1 MKEALSVTTIFQIVI
16 LFILLFTAIM
26 ALTINNSNAFGMKDE
41 IISYI
46 EANNG
51 DYLNEDKSGLNEELV
66 EKLANASYRTTGK
79 CANEEGTKGYSR
91 TGEELTSNE
100 NASICIKTIDAT
112 DEVDSF
118 LEETLGEG
126 MVATSD
132 FVKGTYYQITVFFQ
146 LDLPVVK
153 QIYNFQSKGETK
165 IIYQN

>member
-51 DYLNEDKSGLNEELV
+51 NYLNEDKSGLNEELV

-79 CANEEGTKGYSR
+79 CEDDEDTKGYSR

-100 NASICIKTIDAT
+100 NASICIKKIKAT
-112 DEVDSF
+112 DEVDNF
-118 LEETLGEG
+118 LSEELDH
-126 MVATSD
+126 MVATDD

>member
-51 DYLNEDKSGLNEELV
+51 NYLNEDKSGLNEELV

-79 CANEEGTKGYSR
+79 CEDDEDTKGYSR

-100 NASICIKTIDAT
+100 NASICIKKIKAT
-112 DEVDSF
+112 DEVDKF
-118 LEETLGEG
+118 LFEELDG
-126 MVATSD
+126 MVATDD

>member
-51 DYLNEDKSGLNEELV
+51 DYLNEDKSGLNEEIV

-79 CANEEGTKGYSR
+79 CEDDKDTKGYSR

-100 NASICIKTIDAT
+100 NASICIKTIEAT

-126 MVATSD
+126 MVATDD

>member
-51 DYLNEDKSGLNEELV
+51 NYLNEDKSGLNEELV

-79 CANEEGTKGYSR
+79 CEDDEDTKGYSR

-100 NASICIKTIDAT
+100 NASICIKKIKAT
-112 DEVDSF
+112 DEVDKF
-118 LEETLGEG
+118 LSEELDH
-126 MVATSD
+126 MVATDD

>member
-51 DYLNEDKSGLNEELV
+51 NYLNEDKSGLNEELV

-79 CANEEGTKGYSR
+79 CEDDEDTKGYSR

-100 NASICIKTIDAT
+100 NASICIKKIKAT
-112 DEVDSF
+112 DEVDEF
-118 LEETLGEG
+118 LSNELND
-126 MVATSD
+126 MVATDD

>member
-51 DYLNEDKSGLNEELV
+51 NYLNEDKSGLNEEIV

-112 DEVDSF
+112 DEVDKF
-118 LEETLGEG
+118 LYDELDG

>member
-51 DYLNEDKSGLNEELV
+51 NYLNEDKSGLNEELV

-79 CANEEGTKGYSR
+79 CENDSNTKGYSR

-100 NASICIKTIDAT
+100 NASICIKKIEAT
-112 DEVDSF
+112 DEVDAF
-118 LEETLGEG
+118 LSEELDG
-126 MVATSD
+126 MVATDD

>member
-51 DYLNEDKSGLNEELV
+51 NYLNEDKSGLNEKLV

-79 CANEEGTKGYSR
+79 CEDDEDTKGYSR

-100 NASICIKTIDAT
+100 NASICIKKIKAT
-112 DEVDSF
+112 DEVDNF
-118 LEETLGEG
+118 LSEELDH
-126 MVATSD
+126 MVATDD

>member
-51 DYLNEDKSGLNEELV
+51 NYLNEDKSGLNEELV

-79 CANEEGTKGYSR
+79 CEDGEDTKGYSR

-100 NASICIKTIDAT
+100 NASICIKKIKAT
-112 DEVDSF
+112 DEVDKF
-118 LEETLGEG
+118 LSEELND
-126 MVATSD
+126 MVATDD

>member
-51 DYLNEDKSGLNEELV
+51 NYLNEDKSGLNEELV

-79 CANEEGTKGYSR
+79 CEDDEDTKGYSR

-100 NASICIKTIDAT
+100 NASICIKKIKAT
-112 DEVDSF
+112 DEVDNF
-118 LEETLGEG
+118 LSEELDG
-126 MVATSD
+126 MVATDD